1 MPNQKTPQGTG
12 QVRKMTIEELQVLI
26 TANTKDFNA
35 KIDNANKR
43 LGSLEQQATR
53 TGAGVGKLFTG
64 LKTAAAVAA
73 IQKVVSEVKKLTDAY
88 AENEAAQMGL
98 SGILTAQGKDLNAAK
113 AWLKSYTKDGLIPMM
128 DAYTAYKRLAAAG
141 YSDEQTQ
148 SILTNLKDS
157 AAFNRQG
164 SMTMGEAIKSA
175 AEGIKNE
182 NSILVDNA
190 GVTKNLSVIWDEYA
204 ASIGKTAATLTDAE
218 KRIATTQ
225 GIMRETA
232 FQTGDAAKYANTLAG
247 AQAALKAQ
255 TKMLSS
261 ALGSM
266 FAPALQQ
273 CIPQVTALLE
283 RLTALAEKAG
293 QVMAILFGTS
303 SATSQTSSNTA
314 KLANSTQQ
322 VSTNLGSA
330 AKKAKDYKNAL
341 LGIDEINRLGTPDT
355 GSDSGSGG
363 GSSTTVSSGGNNF
376 KSPFSNADS
385 VIDPKLAERAEE
397 LKQKLE
403 KVKSTVSALEPV
415 IKGVAAGATAAF
427 GVKVLSK
434 WYSGAKGVWNSF
446 KGLRVVST
454 FAESFSWIKETGG
467 STAQALGYG
476 WKKAAGAAKD
486 SLKQFRTGLSAT
498 QKAMIGAAGFVA
510 SLAMAKSA
518 FKAFGAGAED
528 AKAKLAVMA
537 VGLTAVAVA
546 MYAALGPAGL
556 VVAAI
561 GAITGAIIG
570 FEQGADELAEKT
582 YQSSDAYKVLSEN
595 LASSEAIIQST
606 KENMDGLNQKI
617 AGLKDVSAEYGAV
630 KMLTDEIYQLSEKSN
645 KSAYEM
651 DLMRVKVDTLN
662 AMNIDGLHLSIDETK
677 GVVVETKDS
686 IYDVI
691 EALEKQAEMAA
702 LQDILTES
710 YEAFHR
716 AVADNKTA
724 TDNYKVASDE
734 LASAQKRLNEKA
746 QELDKKN
753 QGISGGFR
761 DIANWISQKLS
772 PEYRTLEKNVKDAAE
787 KQAKAQEAIR
797 DTSDAM
803 NTARGKARYYADEL
817 VNLKNSLKNL
827 PSDTVCNVTVNTTR
841 RSSGVQQYASGGY
854 PDTGQ
859 LFIARERGPEMVGQI
874 GGRTAVANNSQIVDG
889 VSSGVERGVERA
901 MERSN
906 GGTVTIVVMNER
918 GDIVNELRN
927 VNMRAGK
934 VIVPINE

>member
-1 MPNQKTPQGTG
+1 
-12 QVRKMTIEELQVLI
+12 MTVEELQVLI

-35 KIDNANKR
+35 KIDKANKR

-64 LKTAAAVAA
+64 IKTTAAVAA

-98 SGILTAQGKDLNAAK
+98 SSILTAQGKDLNAAK

-128 DAYTAYKRLAAAG
+128 DAYTAYKSLAAAG

-232 FQTGDAAKYANTLAG
+232 FQTGDAAKYSNTLAG

-273 CIPQVTALLE
+273 CIPHVTALLE

-303 SATSQTSSNTA
+303 RATSRTSSNTS

-322 VSTNLGSA
+322 VSTKLGSA

-355 GSDSGSGG
+355 GSDSGNGG

-397 LKQKLE
+397 LKQKFKKVREELE
-403 KVKSTVSALEPV
+403 KWEPAFIGAGTAIGSFLLIFEGAKLFKKIKDLGGIVSAFKSLKFV
-415 IKGVAAGATAAF
+415 SKLSTIGASIKGVFT
-427 GVKVLSK
+427 
-434 WYSGAKGVWNSF
+434 
-446 KGLRVVST
+446 
-454 FAESFSWIKETGG
+454 
-467 STAQALGYG
+467 ALGTALG
-476 WKKAAGAAKD
+476 ASAGAA
-486 SLKQFRTGLSAT
+486 T
-498 QKAMIGAAGFVA
+498 
-510 SLAMAKSA
+510 
-518 FKAFGAGAED
+518 
-528 AKAKLAVMA
+528 A
-537 VGLTAVAVA
+537 VGVAVVAAVAVA
-546 MYAALGPAGL
+546 IAAVVLLIVYWDEVKAAAKKAYDWIKEKWSSLGEWFKSNVSEPIKETFSKTWDKIKDVFSPATEWFGTL
-556 VVAAI
+556 FGSVKQTFDDVFYDISVIAKGCWEIVKAAWDIAGSWFKETVIDPVSNFFGGMWESLKSKAKDAWEGVKTAFSPVVTWFKDKFTQAWTAVKNVFSVGGKIFDGIKEGITAAFK
-561 GAITGAIIG
+561 TVVNAIIG
-570 FEQGADELAEKT
+570 GINKVVAIPFNAINKSIDKLRNANILGLSPFADLRDISIPQIPKLATGAVIPPNREFIAMLGDQKNGTNIETPESLLRKVVKEE
-582 YQSSDAYKVLSEN
+582 SHGSDGGDWHIQVVLPDGTIKG
-595 LASSEAIIQST
+595 EAIVTAVQRY
-606 KENMDGLNQKI
+606 NQKSGRI
-617 AGLKDVSAEYGAV
+617 
-630 KMLTDEIYQLSEKSN
+630 
-645 KSAYEM
+645 
-651 DLMRVKVDTLN
+651 
-662 AMNIDGLHLSIDETK
+662 
-677 GVVVETKDS
+677 
-686 IYDVI
+686 VI
-691 EALEKQAEMAA
+691 PC
-702 LQDILTES
+702 DI
-710 YEAFHR
+710 
-716 AVADNKTA
+716 
-724 TDNYKVASDE
+724 
-734 LASAQKRLNEKA
+734 
-746 QELDKKN
+746 
-753 QGISGGFR
+753 
-761 DIANWISQKLS
+761 
-772 PEYRTLEKNVKDAAE
+772 
-787 KQAKAQEAIR
+787 
-797 DTSDAM
+797 
-803 NTARGKARYYADEL
+803 
-817 VNLKNSLKNL
+817 
-827 PSDTVCNVTVNTTR
+827 
-841 RSSGVQQYASGGY
+841 
-854 PDTGQ
+854 
-859 LFIARERGPEMVGQI
+859 
-874 GGRTAVANNSQIVDG
+874 
-889 VSSGVERGVERA
+889 
-901 MERSN
+901 
-906 GGTVTIVVMNER
+906 
-918 GDIVNELRN
+918 
-927 VNMRAGK
+927 
-934 VIVPINE
+934 

>member
-12 QVRKMTIEELQVLI
+12 QVKKMTVEELQVLI

-35 KIDNANKR
+35 KIDKANKR

-64 LKTAAAVAA
+64 IKTTAAVAV
-73 IQKVVSEVKKLTDAY
+73 IREVVSEVKKLTDAY

-98 SGILTAQGKDLNAAK
+98 SSILTAQGKDLNAAK

-128 DAYTAYKRLAAAG
+128 DAYTAYKSLAAAG

-232 FQTGDAAKYANTLAG
+232 FQTGDAAKYSNTLAG

-303 SATSQTSSNTA
+303 SATSQTSSNTS

-454 FAESFSWIKETGG
+454 FTESFSWIKETGG

-486 SLKQFRTGLSAT
+486 SLKQFRAGLSAT
-498 QKAMIGAAGFVA
+498 QKAMIGAAGFAA

-859 LFIARERGPEMVGQI
+859 LFIARESGPEMVGQI

>member
-1 MPNQKTPQGTG
+1 
-12 QVRKMTIEELQVLI
+12 MTVEELQVLI

-35 KIDNANKR
+35 KIDKANKR

-64 LKTAAAVAA
+64 IKTTAAVAA

-98 SGILTAQGKDLNAAK
+98 SSILTAQGKDLNAAK

-128 DAYTAYKRLAAAG
+128 DAYTAYKSLAAAG

-232 FQTGDAAKYANTLAG
+232 FQTGDAAKYSNTFAG

-303 SATSQTSSNTA
+303 SATSQTSSNTS

-355 GSDSGSGG
+355 GSDSGSGS

-385 VIDPKLAERAEE
+385 VIDPKLAERAEK

-415 IKGVAAGATAAF
+415 IKGAAAGAAAAF

-486 SLKQFRTGLSAT
+486 SLKQFRAGLSAT
-498 QKAMIGAAGFVA
+498 QKAMIGAAGFAA

-859 LFIARERGPEMVGQI
+859 LFIARESGPEMVGQI

>member
-12 QVRKMTIEELQVLI
+12 QVKKMTVEELQVLI

-35 KIDNANKR
+35 KIDKANKR

-64 LKTAAAVAA
+64 IKTTAAVAV
-73 IQKVVSEVKKLTDAY
+73 IREVVSEVKKLTDAY

-98 SGILTAQGKDLNAAK
+98 SSILTAQGKDLNAAK

-232 FQTGDAAKYANTLAG
+232 FQTGDAAKYSNTLAG

-303 SATSQTSSNTA
+303 SATSRTSSNTA

-454 FAESFSWIKETGG
+454 FTESFSWIKETGG

-486 SLKQFRTGLSAT
+486 SLKQFRAGLSAT
-498 QKAMIGAAGFVA
+498 QKAMIGAAGFAA

-859 LFIARERGPEMVGQI
+859 LFIARESGPEMVGQI

>member
-1 MPNQKTPQGTG
+1 
-12 QVRKMTIEELQVLI
+12 MTVEELQVLI

-35 KIDNANKR
+35 KIDKANKR

-64 LKTAAAVAA
+64 IKTTAAVAV
-73 IQKVVSEVKKLTDAY
+73 IREVVSEVKKLTDAY

-98 SGILTAQGKDLNAAK
+98 SSILTAQGKDLNAAK

-128 DAYTAYKRLAAAG
+128 DAYTAYKSLAAAG

-303 SATSQTSSNTA
+303 SATSQTSSNTS

-376 KSPFSNADS
+376 NSPLSNANS

-454 FAESFSWIKETGG
+454 FTESFSWIKETGG

-486 SLKQFRTGLSAT
+486 SLKQFRAGLSAT
-498 QKAMIGAAGFVA
+498 QKAMIGAAGFAA

-582 YQSSDAYKVLSEN
+582 YQSSDAYKVLSETSHP
-595 LASSEAIIQST
+595 LRQSS
-606 KENMDGLNQKI
+606 KEQRKI
-617 AGLKDVSAEYGAV
+617 WMVL
-630 KMLTDEIYQLSEKSN
+630 
-645 KSAYEM
+645 
-651 DLMRVKVDTLN
+651 
-662 AMNIDGLHLSIDETK
+662 
-677 GVVVETKDS
+677 
-686 IYDVI
+686 
-691 EALEKQAEMAA
+691 
-702 LQDILTES
+702 
-710 YEAFHR
+710 
-716 AVADNKTA
+716 
-724 TDNYKVASDE
+724 
-734 LASAQKRLNEKA
+734 
-746 QELDKKN
+746 
-753 QGISGGFR
+753 
-761 DIANWISQKLS
+761 
-772 PEYRTLEKNVKDAAE
+772 
-787 KQAKAQEAIR
+787 IR
-797 DTSDAM
+797 
-803 NTARGKARYYADEL
+803 R
-817 VNLKNSLKNL
+817 
-827 PSDTVCNVTVNTTR
+827 
-841 RSSGVQQYASGGY
+841 
-854 PDTGQ
+854 
-859 LFIARERGPEMVGQI
+859 
-874 GGRTAVANNSQIVDG
+874 
-889 VSSGVERGVERA
+889 
-901 MERSN
+901 
-906 GGTVTIVVMNER
+906 
-918 GDIVNELRN
+918 
-927 VNMRAGK
+927 
-934 VIVPINE
+934 

>member
-1 MPNQKTPQGTG
+1 MIRRIRGW
-12 QVRKMTIEELQVLI
+12 
-26 TANTKDFNA
+26 
-35 KIDNANKR
+35 
-43 LGSLEQQATR
+43 GSLEQQATR

-64 LKTAAAVAA
+64 IKTTAAVAV
-73 IQKVVSEVKKLTDAY
+73 IREVVSEVKKLTDAY

-98 SGILTAQGKDLNAAK
+98 SSILTAQGKDLNAAK

-128 DAYTAYKRLAAAG
+128 DAYTAYKSLAAAG

-157 AAFNRQG
+157 AVFNRQG

-232 FQTGDAAKYANTLAG
+232 FQTGDAAKYSNTLAG

-303 SATSQTSSNTA
+303 SATSQTSSNTS

-454 FAESFSWIKETGG
+454 FTESFSWIKETGG

-486 SLKQFRTGLSAT
+486 SLKQFRAGLSAT
-498 QKAMIGAAGFVA
+498 QKAMIGAAGFAA

-859 LFIARERGPEMVGQI
+859 LFIARESGPEMVGQI

>member
-1 MPNQKTPQGTG
+1 
-12 QVRKMTIEELQVLI
+12 MTVEELQVLI

-35 KIDNANKR
+35 KIDKANKR

-98 SGILTAQGKDLNAAK
+98 SSILTAQGKDLNAAK

-128 DAYTAYKRLAAAG
+128 DAYTAYKSLAAAG

-225 GIMRETA
+225 GLMRETA
-232 FQTGDAAKYANTLAG
+232 FQTGDAAKYSNTLAG

-273 CIPQVTALLE
+273 CIPHVTALLE

-303 SATSQTSSNTA
+303 SATSRTSSNTA

-454 FAESFSWIKETGG
+454 FTESFSWIKETGG

-486 SLKQFRTGLSAT
+486 SLKQFRAGLSAT
-498 QKAMIGAAGFVA
+498 QKAMIGAAGFAA

-859 LFIARERGPEMVGQI
+859 LFIARESGPEMVGQI

>member
-1 MPNQKTPQGTG
+1 
-12 QVRKMTIEELQVLI
+12 MTVEELQVLI

-35 KIDNANKR
+35 KIDKANKR

-64 LKTAAAVAA
+64 IKTTAAVAA

-98 SGILTAQGKDLNAAK
+98 SSILTAQGKDLNAAK

-128 DAYTAYKRLAAAG
+128 DAYTAYKSLAAAG

-232 FQTGDAAKYANTLAG
+232 FQTGDAAKYSNTLAG

-303 SATSQTSSNTA
+303 SATSRTSSNTA

-363 GSSTTVSSGGNNF
+363 SSTTVSSGGNNF

-397 LKQKLE
+397 LKQKFKKVREELE
-403 KVKSTVSALEPV
+403 KWEPAFIGAGTAIGSFLLIFEGAKLFKKIKDLGGIVSAFKSLKFV
-415 IKGVAAGATAAF
+415 SKLSTIGASIKGVFT
-427 GVKVLSK
+427 
-434 WYSGAKGVWNSF
+434 
-446 KGLRVVST
+446 
-454 FAESFSWIKETGG
+454 
-467 STAQALGYG
+467 ALGTALG
-476 WKKAAGAAKD
+476 ASAGAA
-486 SLKQFRTGLSAT
+486 T
-498 QKAMIGAAGFVA
+498 
-510 SLAMAKSA
+510 
-518 FKAFGAGAED
+518 
-528 AKAKLAVMA
+528 A
-537 VGLTAVAVA
+537 VGVAVVAAVAVA
-546 MYAALGPAGL
+546 IAAVVLLIVYWDEVKAAAKKAYDWIKEKWSSLGEWFKSNVSEPIKETFSKTWDKIKDVFSPATEWFGTL
-556 VVAAI
+556 FGSVKQTFDDVFYDIGVIAKGCWEIVKAAWDIAGSWFKETVIDPVSNFFGGMWESLKSKAKDAWEGVKTAFSPVVTWFKDKFTQAWTAVKNVFSVGGKIFDGIKEGITAAFK
-561 GAITGAIIG
+561 TVVNAIIG
-570 FEQGADELAEKT
+570 GINKVVAIPFNAINKSIDKLRNANILGLSPFADLRDISIPQIPKLATGAVIPPNREFIAMLGDQKNGTNIETPESLLRKVVKEE
-582 YQSSDAYKVLSEN
+582 SCGSDGGDWHIQVVLPDGTIKG
-595 LASSEAIIQST
+595 EAIVTAVQRY
-606 KENMDGLNQKI
+606 NQK
-617 AGLKDVSAEYGAV
+617 S
-630 KMLTDEIYQLSEKSN
+630 
-645 KSAYEM
+645 
-651 DLMRVKVDTLN
+651 
-662 AMNIDGLHLSIDETK
+662 
-677 GVVVETKDS
+677 
-686 IYDVI
+686 
-691 EALEKQAEMAA
+691 
-702 LQDILTES
+702 
-710 YEAFHR
+710 
-716 AVADNKTA
+716 
-724 TDNYKVASDE
+724 
-734 LASAQKRLNEKA
+734 
-746 QELDKKN
+746 
-753 QGISGGFR
+753 
-761 DIANWISQKLS
+761 
-772 PEYRTLEKNVKDAAE
+772 
-787 KQAKAQEAIR
+787 
-797 DTSDAM
+797 
-803 NTARGKARYYADEL
+803 
-817 VNLKNSLKNL
+817 
-827 PSDTVCNVTVNTTR
+827 
-841 RSSGVQQYASGGY
+841 
-854 PDTGQ
+854 
-859 LFIARERGPEMVGQI
+859 
-874 GGRTAVANNSQIVDG
+874 GRTVIPC
-889 VSSGVERGVERA
+889 
-901 MERSN
+901 
-906 GGTVTIVVMNER
+906 
-918 GDIVNELRN
+918 DI
-927 VNMRAGK
+927 
-934 VIVPINE
+934 

>member
-1 MPNQKTPQGTG
+1 
-12 QVRKMTIEELQVLI
+12 MTVEELQVLI

-35 KIDNANKR
+35 KIDKANKR

-64 LKTAAAVAA
+64 IKTTAAVAA

-98 SGILTAQGKDLNAAK
+98 SSILTAQGKDLNAAK

-128 DAYTAYKRLAAAG
+128 DAYTAYKSLAAAG

-225 GIMRETA
+225 GLMRETA
-232 FQTGDAAKYANTLAG
+232 FQTGDAAKYSNTLAG

-273 CIPQVTALLE
+273 CIPHVTALLE

-303 SATSQTSSNTA
+303 SATSRTSSNTA

-363 GSSTTVSSGGNNF
+363 SSTTVSSGGNNF

-397 LKQKLE
+397 LKQKFKKVREELE
-403 KVKSTVSALEPV
+403 KWEPAFIGAGTAIGSFLLIFEGAKLFKKIKDLGGIVSAFKSLKFV
-415 IKGVAAGATAAF
+415 SKLSTIGASIKGVFT
-427 GVKVLSK
+427 
-434 WYSGAKGVWNSF
+434 
-446 KGLRVVST
+446 
-454 FAESFSWIKETGG
+454 
-467 STAQALGYG
+467 ALGTALG
-476 WKKAAGAAKD
+476 ASAGAA
-486 SLKQFRTGLSAT
+486 T
-498 QKAMIGAAGFVA
+498 
-510 SLAMAKSA
+510 
-518 FKAFGAGAED
+518 
-528 AKAKLAVMA
+528 A
-537 VGLTAVAVA
+537 VGVAVVAAVAVA
-546 MYAALGPAGL
+546 IAAL
-556 VVAAI
+556 
-561 GAITGAIIG
+561 
-570 FEQGADELAEKT
+570 
-582 YQSSDAYKVLSEN
+582 
-595 LASSEAIIQST
+595 
-606 KENMDGLNQKI
+606 
-617 AGLKDVSAEYGAV
+617 
-630 KMLTDEIYQLSEKSN
+630 
-645 KSAYEM
+645 
-651 DLMRVKVDTLN
+651 
-662 AMNIDGLHLSIDETK
+662 
-677 GVVVETKDS
+677 
-686 IYDVI
+686 
-691 EALEKQAEMAA
+691 
-702 LQDILTES
+702 
-710 YEAFHR
+710 
-716 AVADNKTA
+716 
-724 TDNYKVASDE
+724 
-734 LASAQKRLNEKA
+734 
-746 QELDKKN
+746 
-753 QGISGGFR
+753 ISG
-761 DIANWISQKLS
+761 N
-772 PEYRTLEKNVKDAAE
+772 TAAE
-787 KQAKAQEAIR
+787 TQER
-797 DTSDAM
+797 
-803 NTARGKARYYADEL
+803 
-817 VNLKNSLKNL
+817 
-827 PSDTVCNVTVNTTR
+827 PTR
-841 RSSGVQQYASGGY
+841 SG
-854 PDTGQ
+854 
-859 LFIARERGPEMVGQI
+859 L
-874 GGRTAVANNSQIVDG
+874 
-889 VSSGVERGVERA
+889 
-901 MERSN
+901 
-906 GGTVTIVVMNER
+906 
-918 GDIVNELRN
+918 
-927 VNMRAGK
+927 
-934 VIVPINE
+934 

>member
-1 MPNQKTPQGTG
+1 
-12 QVRKMTIEELQVLI
+12 MTVEELQVLI

-35 KIDNANKR
+35 KIDKANKR

-64 LKTAAAVAA
+64 IKTTAAVAV
-73 IQKVVSEVKKLTDAY
+73 IREVVSEVKKLTDAY

-98 SGILTAQGKDLNAAK
+98 SSILTAQGKDLNAAK

-190 GVTKNLSVIWDEYA
+190 GVTKNLSIIWDEYA

-303 SATSQTSSNTA
+303 SATSQTSSNTS

-376 KSPFSNADS
+376 KSPLSNANS

-397 LKQKLE
+397 LKQKFKKVREELE
-403 KVKSTVSALEPV
+403 KWEPAFIGAGTAIGSFLLIFEGAKLFKKIKDLGGIVSAFKSLKFV
-415 IKGVAAGATAAF
+415 SKLSTIGASIKGVFT
-427 GVKVLSK
+427 
-434 WYSGAKGVWNSF
+434 
-446 KGLRVVST
+446 
-454 FAESFSWIKETGG
+454 
-467 STAQALGYG
+467 ALGTALG
-476 WKKAAGAAKD
+476 ASAGAA
-486 SLKQFRTGLSAT
+486 T
-498 QKAMIGAAGFVA
+498 
-510 SLAMAKSA
+510 
-518 FKAFGAGAED
+518 
-528 AKAKLAVMA
+528 A
-537 VGLTAVAVA
+537 VGVAVVAAVAVA
-546 MYAALGPAGL
+546 IAAVVLLIVYWDEVKAAAKKAYDWIKEKWSSLGEWFKSNVSEPIKETFSKTWDKIKDVFSPATEWFGTL
-556 VVAAI
+556 FGSVKQTFDDVFYDIGVIAKGCWEIVKAAWDIAGSWFKETVIDPVSNFFGGMWESLKSKAKDAWEGVKTAFSPVVTWFKDKFTQAWTAVKNVFSVGGKIFDGIKEGITAAFK
-561 GAITGAIIG
+561 TVVNAIIG
-570 FEQGADELAEKT
+570 GINKVVAIPFNAINKSIDKLRNANILGLSPFADLRDISIPQIPKLATGAVIPPNREFIAMLGDQKNGTNIETPESLLRKVVKEE
-582 YQSSDAYKVLSEN
+582 SHGSDGGDWHIQVVLPDGTIKG
-595 LASSEAIIQST
+595 EAIVTAVQRY
-606 KENMDGLNQKI
+606 NQK
-617 AGLKDVSAEYGAV
+617 S
-630 KMLTDEIYQLSEKSN
+630 
-645 KSAYEM
+645 
-651 DLMRVKVDTLN
+651 
-662 AMNIDGLHLSIDETK
+662 
-677 GVVVETKDS
+677 
-686 IYDVI
+686 
-691 EALEKQAEMAA
+691 
-702 LQDILTES
+702 
-710 YEAFHR
+710 
-716 AVADNKTA
+716 
-724 TDNYKVASDE
+724 
-734 LASAQKRLNEKA
+734 
-746 QELDKKN
+746 
-753 QGISGGFR
+753 
-761 DIANWISQKLS
+761 
-772 PEYRTLEKNVKDAAE
+772 
-787 KQAKAQEAIR
+787 
-797 DTSDAM
+797 
-803 NTARGKARYYADEL
+803 
-817 VNLKNSLKNL
+817 
-827 PSDTVCNVTVNTTR
+827 
-841 RSSGVQQYASGGY
+841 
-854 PDTGQ
+854 
-859 LFIARERGPEMVGQI
+859 
-874 GGRTAVANNSQIVDG
+874 GRTVIPC
-889 VSSGVERGVERA
+889 
-901 MERSN
+901 
-906 GGTVTIVVMNER
+906 
-918 GDIVNELRN
+918 DI
-927 VNMRAGK
+927 
-934 VIVPINE
+934 

>member
-12 QVRKMTIEELQVLI
+12 QVKKMTVEELQVLI

-35 KIDNANKR
+35 KIDKANKR

-64 LKTAAAVAA
+64 IKTTAAVAV
-73 IQKVVSEVKKLTDAY
+73 IREVVSEVKKLTDAY

-98 SGILTAQGKDLNAAK
+98 SSILTAQGKDLNAAK

-128 DAYTAYKRLAAAG
+128 DAYTAYKSLAAAG

-303 SATSQTSSNTA
+303 SATSQTSSNTS

-385 VIDPKLAERAEE
+385 VIDPKLAERAEK

-415 IKGVAAGATAAF
+415 IKGAAAGAAAAF

-498 QKAMIGAAGFVA
+498 QKAMIGAAGFAA

>member
-1 MPNQKTPQGTG
+1 
-12 QVRKMTIEELQVLI
+12 MTVEELQVLI

-35 KIDNANKR
+35 KIDKANKR

-64 LKTAAAVAA
+64 IKTTAAVAA

-98 SGILTAQGKDLNAAK
+98 SSILTAQGKDLNAAK

-128 DAYTAYKRLAAAG
+128 DAYTAYKSLAAAG

-273 CIPQVTALLE
+273 CIPHVTALLE

-303 SATSQTSSNTA
+303 SATSQTSSNTS

-385 VIDPKLAERAEE
+385 VIDPKLAERAEK

-415 IKGVAAGATAAF
+415 IKGAAAGRRF
-427 GVKVLSK
+427 RR
-434 WYSGAKGVWNSF
+434 KG
-446 KGLRVVST
+446 
-454 FAESFSWIKETGG
+454 
-467 STAQALGYG
+467 
-476 WKKAAGAAKD
+476 
-486 SLKQFRTGLSAT
+486 
-498 QKAMIGAAGFVA
+498 
-510 SLAMAKSA
+510 
-518 FKAFGAGAED
+518 
-528 AKAKLAVMA
+528 
-537 VGLTAVAVA
+537 
-546 MYAALGPAGL
+546 
-556 VVAAI
+556 
-561 GAITGAIIG
+561 
-570 FEQGADELAEKT
+570 
-582 YQSSDAYKVLSEN
+582 SE
-595 LASSEAIIQST
+595 
-606 KENMDGLNQKI
+606 
-617 AGLKDVSAEYGAV
+617 
-630 KMLTDEIYQLSEKSN
+630 
-645 KSAYEM
+645 
-651 DLMRVKVDTLN
+651 
-662 AMNIDGLHLSIDETK
+662 
-677 GVVVETKDS
+677 
-686 IYDVI
+686 
-691 EALEKQAEMAA
+691 
-702 LQDILTES
+702 
-710 YEAFHR
+710 
-716 AVADNKTA
+716 
-724 TDNYKVASDE
+724 
-734 LASAQKRLNEKA
+734 
-746 QELDKKN
+746 
-753 QGISGGFR
+753 
-761 DIANWISQKLS
+761 
-772 PEYRTLEKNVKDAAE
+772 
-787 KQAKAQEAIR
+787 
-797 DTSDAM
+797 
-803 NTARGKARYYADEL
+803 
-817 VNLKNSLKNL
+817 
-827 PSDTVCNVTVNTTR
+827 
-841 RSSGVQQYASGGY
+841 
-854 PDTGQ
+854 
-859 LFIARERGPEMVGQI
+859 
-874 GGRTAVANNSQIVDG
+874 
-889 VSSGVERGVERA
+889 
-901 MERSN
+901 
-906 GGTVTIVVMNER
+906 
-918 GDIVNELRN
+918 
-927 VNMRAGK
+927 
-934 VIVPINE
+934 

>member
-1 MPNQKTPQGTG
+1 
-12 QVRKMTIEELQVLI
+12 MTVEELQVLI

-35 KIDNANKR
+35 KIDKANKR

-64 LKTAAAVAA
+64 IKTTAAVAV
-73 IQKVVSEVKKLTDAY
+73 IREVVSEVKKLTDAY

-98 SGILTAQGKDLNAAK
+98 SSILTAQGKDLNAAK

-128 DAYTAYKRLAAAG
+128 DAYTAYKSLAAAG

-225 GIMRETA
+225 GLMRETA

-303 SATSQTSSNTA
+303 SATSQTSSNTS

-385 VIDPKLAERAEE
+385 VIDPKLAERAEK

-415 IKGVAAGATAAF
+415 IKGAAAGAAAAF

-498 QKAMIGAAGFVA
+498 QKAMIGAAGFAA

-859 LFIARERGPEMVGQI
+859 LFIARESGPEMVGQI

>member
-1 MPNQKTPQGTG
+1 
-12 QVRKMTIEELQVLI
+12 MTVEELQVLI

-35 KIDNANKR
+35 KIDKANKR

-64 LKTAAAVAA
+64 IKTTAAVAA

-98 SGILTAQGKDLNAAK
+98 SSILTAQGKDLNAAK

-128 DAYTAYKRLAAAG
+128 DAYTAYKSLAAAG

-232 FQTGDAAKYANTLAG
+232 FQTGDAAKYSNTLAG

-303 SATSQTSSNTA
+303 SATSRTSSNTA

-376 KSPFSNADS
+376 NSPLSNANS

-415 IKGVAAGATAAF
+415 IKGAAAGATAAF
-427 GVKVLSK
+427 GVKALSK

-454 FAESFSWIKETGG
+454 FTESFSWIKETGG

-486 SLKQFRTGLSAT
+486 SLKQFRAGLSAT
-498 QKAMIGAAGFVA
+498 QKAMIGAAGFAA

-537 VGLTAVAVA
+537 VGLTAVGAA

-677 GVVVETKDS
+677 GVVVETKES

-859 LFIARERGPEMVGQI
+859 LFIARESGPEMVGQI

>member
-1 MPNQKTPQGTG
+1 
-12 QVRKMTIEELQVLI
+12 MTVEELQVLI

-35 KIDNANKR
+35 KIDKANKR

-64 LKTAAAVAA
+64 IKTTAAVAA

-98 SGILTAQGKDLNAAK
+98 SSILTAQGKDLNAAK

-128 DAYTAYKRLAAAG
+128 DAYTAYKSLAAAG

-232 FQTGDAAKYANTLAG
+232 FQTGDAAKYSNTLAG

-303 SATSQTSSNTA
+303 SATSRTSSNTA

-355 GSDSGSGG
+355 GSDSGNGS

-376 KSPFSNADS
+376 KSPFSDADS

-397 LKQKLE
+397 LKQKFKKVREELE
-403 KVKSTVSALEPV
+403 KWEPAFIGAGTAIGSFLLIFEGAKLFKKIKDLGGIVSAFKSLKFV
-415 IKGVAAGATAAF
+415 SKLSTIGASIKGVFT
-427 GVKVLSK
+427 
-434 WYSGAKGVWNSF
+434 
-446 KGLRVVST
+446 
-454 FAESFSWIKETGG
+454 
-467 STAQALGYG
+467 ALGTALG
-476 WKKAAGAAKD
+476 ASAGAA
-486 SLKQFRTGLSAT
+486 T
-498 QKAMIGAAGFVA
+498 
-510 SLAMAKSA
+510 
-518 FKAFGAGAED
+518 
-528 AKAKLAVMA
+528 A
-537 VGLTAVAVA
+537 VGVAVVAAVAVA
-546 MYAALGPAGL
+546 IAAVVLLIVYWDEVKAAAKKAYDWIKEKWSSLGEWFKSNVSEPIKETFSKTWDKIKDVFSPATEWFGTL
-556 VVAAI
+556 FGSVKQTFDDVFYDIGVIAKGCWEIVKAAWDIAGSWFKETVIGPVSNFFGGMWESLKSKAKDAWEGVKTAFSPVVTWFKDKFTQAWTAVKNVFSIGGKIFDGIKEGITAAFK
-561 GAITGAIIG
+561 TVVNAIIG
-570 FEQGADELAEKT
+570 GINKVVAIPFNAINKSIDKLRNANILGLSPFADLRDISIPQIPKLATGAVIPPNREFIAMLGDQKNGTNIETPESLLRKVVKEE
-582 YQSSDAYKVLSEN
+582 SHGSDGGDWHIQVVLPDGTIKG
-595 LASSEAIIQST
+595 EAIVTAVQRY
-606 KENMDGLNQKI
+606 NQK
-617 AGLKDVSAEYGAV
+617 S
-630 KMLTDEIYQLSEKSN
+630 
-645 KSAYEM
+645 
-651 DLMRVKVDTLN
+651 
-662 AMNIDGLHLSIDETK
+662 
-677 GVVVETKDS
+677 
-686 IYDVI
+686 
-691 EALEKQAEMAA
+691 
-702 LQDILTES
+702 
-710 YEAFHR
+710 
-716 AVADNKTA
+716 
-724 TDNYKVASDE
+724 
-734 LASAQKRLNEKA
+734 
-746 QELDKKN
+746 
-753 QGISGGFR
+753 
-761 DIANWISQKLS
+761 
-772 PEYRTLEKNVKDAAE
+772 
-787 KQAKAQEAIR
+787 
-797 DTSDAM
+797 
-803 NTARGKARYYADEL
+803 
-817 VNLKNSLKNL
+817 
-827 PSDTVCNVTVNTTR
+827 
-841 RSSGVQQYASGGY
+841 
-854 PDTGQ
+854 
-859 LFIARERGPEMVGQI
+859 
-874 GGRTAVANNSQIVDG
+874 GRTVIPC
-889 VSSGVERGVERA
+889 
-901 MERSN
+901 
-906 GGTVTIVVMNER
+906 
-918 GDIVNELRN
+918 DI
-927 VNMRAGK
+927 
-934 VIVPINE
+934 

>member
-1 MPNQKTPQGTG
+1 
-12 QVRKMTIEELQVLI
+12 MTVEELQVLI

-35 KIDNANKR
+35 KIDKANKR

-64 LKTAAAVAA
+64 IKTTAAVAV
-73 IQKVVSEVKKLTDAY
+73 IREVVSEVKKLTDAY

-98 SGILTAQGKDLNAAK
+98 SSILTAQGKDLNAAK

-128 DAYTAYKRLAAAG
+128 DAYTAYKSLAAAG

-232 FQTGDAAKYANTLAG
+232 FQTGDAAKYSNTLAG

-273 CIPQVTALLE
+273 CIPHVTALLE

-303 SATSQTSSNTA
+303 SATSRTSSNTA

-454 FAESFSWIKETGG
+454 FTESFSWIKETGG

-486 SLKQFRTGLSAT
+486 SLKQFRAGLSAT
-498 QKAMIGAAGFVA
+498 QKAMIGAAGFAA

-595 LASSEAIIQST
+595 IASSEAIIQRT

-617 AGLKDVSAEYGAV
+617 EGLNTVSAEYGAV

-686 IYDVI
+686 IYGVI
-691 EALEKQAEMAA
+691 EALKKQAEMAA

-859 LFIARERGPEMVGQI
+859 LFIARESGPEMVGQI

>member
-12 QVRKMTIEELQVLI
+12 QVKKMTVEELQVLI
-26 TANTKDFNA
+26 TVNTKDFNA
-35 KIDNANKR
+35 KIDKANKR

-64 LKTAAAVAA
+64 IKTTAAVAV
-73 IQKVVSEVKKLTDAY
+73 IREVVSEVKKLTDAY

-98 SGILTAQGKDLNAAK
+98 SSILTAQGKDLNAAK

-232 FQTGDAAKYANTLAG
+232 FQTGDAAKYSNTLAG

-293 QVMAILFGTS
+293 QVMVILFGTS
-303 SATSQTSSNTA
+303 SATSRTSSNTA

-376 KSPFSNADS
+376 KSPFSDTDS

-397 LKQKLE
+397 LKQKFKKVREELE
-403 KVKSTVSALEPV
+403 KWEPAFIGAGTAIGSFLLIFEGAKLFKKIKDLGGIVSAFKSLKFV
-415 IKGVAAGATAAF
+415 SKLSTIGASIKGVFT
-427 GVKVLSK
+427 
-434 WYSGAKGVWNSF
+434 
-446 KGLRVVST
+446 
-454 FAESFSWIKETGG
+454 
-467 STAQALGYG
+467 ALGTALG
-476 WKKAAGAAKD
+476 ASAGAA
-486 SLKQFRTGLSAT
+486 T
-498 QKAMIGAAGFVA
+498 
-510 SLAMAKSA
+510 
-518 FKAFGAGAED
+518 
-528 AKAKLAVMA
+528 A
-537 VGLTAVAVA
+537 VGVAVVAAVAVA
-546 MYAALGPAGL
+546 IAAVVLLIVYWDEVKAAAKKAHDWIKEKWASLGEWFKSNVSEPIKETFSKTWDKIKDVFSPATEWFGTL
-556 VVAAI
+556 FGSVKQTFDDVFYDIGGMWESLKSKAKDAWEGVKTAFSPVVTWFKDKFTQAWTAVKNVFSVGGKI
-561 GAITGAIIG
+561 FDGIKEGITVAFKAVVNAIIG
-570 FEQGADELAEKT
+570 GINKVVAIPFNAINKSIDKLRNANILGLSPFADLRDISIPQIPKLATGAVIPPNREFIAMLGDQKNGTNIETPESLLRKVVKEE
-582 YQSSDAYKVLSEN
+582 SRGSDGGNWHIQVVLPDGTIKG
-595 LASSEAIIQST
+595 EAIVTAVQRY
-606 KENMDGLNQKI
+606 NQK
-617 AGLKDVSAEYGAV
+617 S
-630 KMLTDEIYQLSEKSN
+630 
-645 KSAYEM
+645 
-651 DLMRVKVDTLN
+651 
-662 AMNIDGLHLSIDETK
+662 
-677 GVVVETKDS
+677 
-686 IYDVI
+686 
-691 EALEKQAEMAA
+691 
-702 LQDILTES
+702 
-710 YEAFHR
+710 
-716 AVADNKTA
+716 
-724 TDNYKVASDE
+724 
-734 LASAQKRLNEKA
+734 
-746 QELDKKN
+746 
-753 QGISGGFR
+753 
-761 DIANWISQKLS
+761 
-772 PEYRTLEKNVKDAAE
+772 
-787 KQAKAQEAIR
+787 
-797 DTSDAM
+797 
-803 NTARGKARYYADEL
+803 
-817 VNLKNSLKNL
+817 
-827 PSDTVCNVTVNTTR
+827 
-841 RSSGVQQYASGGY
+841 
-854 PDTGQ
+854 
-859 LFIARERGPEMVGQI
+859 
-874 GGRTAVANNSQIVDG
+874 GRTVIPC
-889 VSSGVERGVERA
+889 
-901 MERSN
+901 
-906 GGTVTIVVMNER
+906 
-918 GDIVNELRN
+918 DI
-927 VNMRAGK
+927 
-934 VIVPINE
+934 

>member
-12 QVRKMTIEELQVLI
+12 QVKKMTVEELQVLI

-35 KIDNANKR
+35 KIDKANKR

-64 LKTAAAVAA
+64 IKTTAAVAV
-73 IQKVVSEVKKLTDAY
+73 IREVVSEVKKLTDAY

-98 SGILTAQGKDLNAAK
+98 SSILTAQGKDLNAAK
-113 AWLKSYTKDGLIPMM
+113 AWLKSYTKDGLIPIM

-232 FQTGDAAKYANTLAG
+232 FQTGDAAKYSNTLAG

-303 SATSQTSSNTA
+303 SATSRTSSNTS

-376 KSPFSNADS
+376 KSPFSDADS

-397 LKQKLE
+397 LKQKFKKVREELE
-403 KVKSTVSALEPV
+403 KWEPAFIGAGTAIGSFLLIFEGAKLFKKIKDLGGIVSAFKSLKFV
-415 IKGVAAGATAAF
+415 SKLSTIGASIKGVFT
-427 GVKVLSK
+427 
-434 WYSGAKGVWNSF
+434 
-446 KGLRVVST
+446 
-454 FAESFSWIKETGG
+454 
-467 STAQALGYG
+467 ALGTALG
-476 WKKAAGAAKD
+476 ASAGAA
-486 SLKQFRTGLSAT
+486 T
-498 QKAMIGAAGFVA
+498 
-510 SLAMAKSA
+510 
-518 FKAFGAGAED
+518 
-528 AKAKLAVMA
+528 A
-537 VGLTAVAVA
+537 VGVAVVAAVAVA
-546 MYAALGPAGL
+546 IAAVVLLIVYWDEVKAAAKKAYDWIKEKWSSLGEWFKSNVSEPIKETFSKTWDKIKDVFSPATEWFGTL
-556 VVAAI
+556 FGSVKQTFDDVFYDIGVIAKGCWEIVKAAWDIAGSWFKETVIDPVSNFFGGMWESLKSKAKDAWEGVKTAFSPVVTWFKDKFTQAWTAVKNVFSVGGKIFDGIKEGITAAFK
-561 GAITGAIIG
+561 TVVNAIIG
-570 FEQGADELAEKT
+570 GINKVVAIPFNAINKSIDKLRNANILGLSPFADLRDISIPQIPKLATGAVIPPNREFIAMLGDQKNGTNIETPESLLRKVVKEE
-582 YQSSDAYKVLSEN
+582 SHGSDGGDWHIQVVLPDGTIKG
-595 LASSEAIIQST
+595 EAIVTAVQRY
-606 KENMDGLNQKI
+606 NQK
-617 AGLKDVSAEYGAV
+617 S
-630 KMLTDEIYQLSEKSN
+630 
-645 KSAYEM
+645 
-651 DLMRVKVDTLN
+651 
-662 AMNIDGLHLSIDETK
+662 
-677 GVVVETKDS
+677 
-686 IYDVI
+686 
-691 EALEKQAEMAA
+691 
-702 LQDILTES
+702 
-710 YEAFHR
+710 
-716 AVADNKTA
+716 
-724 TDNYKVASDE
+724 
-734 LASAQKRLNEKA
+734 
-746 QELDKKN
+746 
-753 QGISGGFR
+753 
-761 DIANWISQKLS
+761 
-772 PEYRTLEKNVKDAAE
+772 
-787 KQAKAQEAIR
+787 
-797 DTSDAM
+797 
-803 NTARGKARYYADEL
+803 
-817 VNLKNSLKNL
+817 
-827 PSDTVCNVTVNTTR
+827 
-841 RSSGVQQYASGGY
+841 
-854 PDTGQ
+854 
-859 LFIARERGPEMVGQI
+859 
-874 GGRTAVANNSQIVDG
+874 GRTVIPC
-889 VSSGVERGVERA
+889 
-901 MERSN
+901 
-906 GGTVTIVVMNER
+906 
-918 GDIVNELRN
+918 DI
-927 VNMRAGK
+927 
-934 VIVPINE
+934 

>member
-1 MPNQKTPQGTG
+1 
-12 QVRKMTIEELQVLI
+12 MTVEELQVLI

-35 KIDNANKR
+35 KIDKANKR

-64 LKTAAAVAA
+64 IKTTAAVAV
-73 IQKVVSEVKKLTDAY
+73 IREVVSEVKKLTDAY

-98 SGILTAQGKDLNAAK
+98 SSILTAQGKDLNAAK

-376 KSPFSNADS
+376 NSPLSDANN

-397 LKQKLE
+397 LKQKFKKVREELE
-403 KVKSTVSALEPV
+403 KWEPAFIGAGTAIGSFLLIFEGAKLFKKIKDLGGIVSAFKSLKFV
-415 IKGVAAGATAAF
+415 SKLSTIGASIKGVFT
-427 GVKVLSK
+427 
-434 WYSGAKGVWNSF
+434 
-446 KGLRVVST
+446 
-454 FAESFSWIKETGG
+454 
-467 STAQALGYG
+467 ALGTALG
-476 WKKAAGAAKD
+476 ASAGAA
-486 SLKQFRTGLSAT
+486 T
-498 QKAMIGAAGFVA
+498 
-510 SLAMAKSA
+510 
-518 FKAFGAGAED
+518 
-528 AKAKLAVMA
+528 A
-537 VGLTAVAVA
+537 VGVAVVAAVAVA
-546 MYAALGPAGL
+546 IAAVVLLIVYWDEVKAAAKKAYDWIKEKWSSLGEWFKSNVSEPIKETFSKTWDKIKDVFSPATEWFGTL
-556 VVAAI
+556 FGSVKQTFDDAFYDIGVIAKGCWEIVKAAWDIAGSWFKETVIDPVSNFFGGMWESLKSKAKDAWEGVKTAFSPVVTWFKDKFTQAWTAVKNVFSVGGKIFDGIKEGITAAFK
-561 GAITGAIIG
+561 TVVNAIIG
-570 FEQGADELAEKT
+570 GINKVVAIPFNAINKSIDKLRNANILGLSPFADLRDISIPQIPKLATGAVIPPNREFIAMLGDQKNGTNIETPESLLRKVVKEE
-582 YQSSDAYKVLSEN
+582 SHGSDGGDWHIQVVLPDGTIKG
-595 LASSEAIIQST
+595 EAIVTAVQRY
-606 KENMDGLNQKI
+606 NQKSGRI
-617 AGLKDVSAEYGAV
+617 
-630 KMLTDEIYQLSEKSN
+630 
-645 KSAYEM
+645 
-651 DLMRVKVDTLN
+651 
-662 AMNIDGLHLSIDETK
+662 
-677 GVVVETKDS
+677 
-686 IYDVI
+686 VI
-691 EALEKQAEMAA
+691 PC
-702 LQDILTES
+702 DI
-710 YEAFHR
+710 
-716 AVADNKTA
+716 
-724 TDNYKVASDE
+724 
-734 LASAQKRLNEKA
+734 
-746 QELDKKN
+746 
-753 QGISGGFR
+753 
-761 DIANWISQKLS
+761 
-772 PEYRTLEKNVKDAAE
+772 
-787 KQAKAQEAIR
+787 
-797 DTSDAM
+797 
-803 NTARGKARYYADEL
+803 
-817 VNLKNSLKNL
+817 
-827 PSDTVCNVTVNTTR
+827 
-841 RSSGVQQYASGGY
+841 
-854 PDTGQ
+854 
-859 LFIARERGPEMVGQI
+859 
-874 GGRTAVANNSQIVDG
+874 
-889 VSSGVERGVERA
+889 
-901 MERSN
+901 
-906 GGTVTIVVMNER
+906 
-918 GDIVNELRN
+918 
-927 VNMRAGK
+927 
-934 VIVPINE
+934 

>member
-12 QVRKMTIEELQVLI
+12 QVKKMTVEELQVLI

-35 KIDNANKR
+35 KIDKANKR

-64 LKTAAAVAA
+64 IKTTAAVAA

-98 SGILTAQGKDLNAAK
+98 SSILTAQGKDLNAAK

-128 DAYTAYKRLAAAG
+128 DAYTAYKSLAAAG

-225 GIMRETA
+225 GLMRETA
-232 FQTGDAAKYANTLAG
+232 FQTGDAAKYSNTLAG
-247 AQAALKAQ
+247 AHAALKAQ

-273 CIPQVTALLE
+273 CIPHVTALLE

-303 SATSQTSSNTA
+303 SATSRTSSNTA

-355 GSDSGSGG
+355 GSDSGNGG

-397 LKQKLE
+397 LKQKFKKVREELE
-403 KVKSTVSALEPV
+403 KWEPAFIGAGTAIGSFLLIFEGAKLFKKIKDLGGIVSAFKSLKFV
-415 IKGVAAGATAAF
+415 SKLSTIGASIKGVFT
-427 GVKVLSK
+427 
-434 WYSGAKGVWNSF
+434 
-446 KGLRVVST
+446 
-454 FAESFSWIKETGG
+454 
-467 STAQALGYG
+467 ALGTALG
-476 WKKAAGAAKD
+476 ASAGAA
-486 SLKQFRTGLSAT
+486 T
-498 QKAMIGAAGFVA
+498 
-510 SLAMAKSA
+510 
-518 FKAFGAGAED
+518 
-528 AKAKLAVMA
+528 A
-537 VGLTAVAVA
+537 VGVAVVAAVAVA
-546 MYAALGPAGL
+546 IAAVVLLIVYWDEVKAAAKKAYDWIKEKWSSLGEWFKSNVSEPIKETFSKTWDKIKDVFSPATEWFGTL
-556 VVAAI
+556 FGSVKQTFDDVFYDIGVIAKGCWEIVKAAWDIAGSWFKETVIDPVSNFFGGMWESLKSKAKDAWEGVKTAFSPVVTWFKDKFTQAWTAVKNVFSVGGKIFDGIKEGITAAFK
-561 GAITGAIIG
+561 TVVNAIIG
-570 FEQGADELAEKT
+570 GINKVVAIPFNAINKSIDKLRNANILGLSPFADLRDISIPQIPKLATGAVIPPNREFIAMLGDQKNGTNIETPESLLRKVVKEE
-582 YQSSDAYKVLSEN
+582 SHGSDGGDWHIQVVLPDGTIKG
-595 LASSEAIIQST
+595 EAIVTAVQRY
-606 KENMDGLNQKI
+606 NQK
-617 AGLKDVSAEYGAV
+617 S
-630 KMLTDEIYQLSEKSN
+630 
-645 KSAYEM
+645 
-651 DLMRVKVDTLN
+651 
-662 AMNIDGLHLSIDETK
+662 
-677 GVVVETKDS
+677 
-686 IYDVI
+686 
-691 EALEKQAEMAA
+691 
-702 LQDILTES
+702 
-710 YEAFHR
+710 
-716 AVADNKTA
+716 
-724 TDNYKVASDE
+724 
-734 LASAQKRLNEKA
+734 
-746 QELDKKN
+746 
-753 QGISGGFR
+753 
-761 DIANWISQKLS
+761 
-772 PEYRTLEKNVKDAAE
+772 
-787 KQAKAQEAIR
+787 
-797 DTSDAM
+797 
-803 NTARGKARYYADEL
+803 
-817 VNLKNSLKNL
+817 
-827 PSDTVCNVTVNTTR
+827 
-841 RSSGVQQYASGGY
+841 
-854 PDTGQ
+854 
-859 LFIARERGPEMVGQI
+859 
-874 GGRTAVANNSQIVDG
+874 GRTVIPC
-889 VSSGVERGVERA
+889 
-901 MERSN
+901 
-906 GGTVTIVVMNER
+906 
-918 GDIVNELRN
+918 DI
-927 VNMRAGK
+927 
-934 VIVPINE
+934 

>member
-12 QVRKMTIEELQVLI
+12 QVKKMTVEELQVLI

-35 KIDNANKR
+35 KIDKANKR

-64 LKTAAAVAA
+64 IKTTAAVAV
-73 IQKVVSEVKKLTDAY
+73 IREVVSEVKKLTDAY

-98 SGILTAQGKDLNAAK
+98 SSILTAQGKDLNAAK

-303 SATSQTSSNTA
+303 SATSRTSSNTS

-322 VSTNLGSA
+322 VSTKLGSA

-363 GSSTTVSSGGNNF
+363 SSTTVSSGGNNF

-385 VIDPKLAERAEE
+385 VIDPKLVERAEE
-397 LKQKLE
+397 LKQKFKKVREELE
-403 KVKSTVSALEPV
+403 KWEPAFIGAGTAIGSFLLIFEGAKLFKKIKDLGGIVSAFKSLKFV
-415 IKGVAAGATAAF
+415 SKLSTIGASIKGVFT
-427 GVKVLSK
+427 
-434 WYSGAKGVWNSF
+434 
-446 KGLRVVST
+446 
-454 FAESFSWIKETGG
+454 
-467 STAQALGYG
+467 ALGTALG
-476 WKKAAGAAKD
+476 ASAGAA
-486 SLKQFRTGLSAT
+486 T
-498 QKAMIGAAGFVA
+498 
-510 SLAMAKSA
+510 
-518 FKAFGAGAED
+518 
-528 AKAKLAVMA
+528 A
-537 VGLTAVAVA
+537 VGVAVVAAVAVA
-546 MYAALGPAGL
+546 IAAVVLLIVYWDEVKAAAKKAYDWIKEKWSSLGEWFKSNVSEPIKETFSKTWDKIKDVFSPATEWFGTL
-556 VVAAI
+556 FGSVKQTFDDVFYDISVIAKGCWEIVKAAWDIAGSWFKETVIDPVSNFFGGMWESLKSKAKDAWEGVKTAFSPVVTWFKDKFTQAWTAVKNVFSVGGKIFDGIKEGITAAFK
-561 GAITGAIIG
+561 TVVNAIIG
-570 FEQGADELAEKT
+570 GINKVVAIPFNAINKSIDKLRNANILGLSPFADLRDISIPQIPKLATGAVIPPNREFIAMLGDQKNGTNIETPESLLRKVVKEE
-582 YQSSDAYKVLSEN
+582 SHGSDGGDWHIQVVLPDGTIKG
-595 LASSEAIIQST
+595 EAIVTAVQRY
-606 KENMDGLNQKI
+606 NQK
-617 AGLKDVSAEYGAV
+617 S
-630 KMLTDEIYQLSEKSN
+630 
-645 KSAYEM
+645 
-651 DLMRVKVDTLN
+651 
-662 AMNIDGLHLSIDETK
+662 
-677 GVVVETKDS
+677 
-686 IYDVI
+686 
-691 EALEKQAEMAA
+691 
-702 LQDILTES
+702 
-710 YEAFHR
+710 
-716 AVADNKTA
+716 
-724 TDNYKVASDE
+724 
-734 LASAQKRLNEKA
+734 
-746 QELDKKN
+746 
-753 QGISGGFR
+753 
-761 DIANWISQKLS
+761 
-772 PEYRTLEKNVKDAAE
+772 
-787 KQAKAQEAIR
+787 
-797 DTSDAM
+797 
-803 NTARGKARYYADEL
+803 
-817 VNLKNSLKNL
+817 
-827 PSDTVCNVTVNTTR
+827 
-841 RSSGVQQYASGGY
+841 
-854 PDTGQ
+854 
-859 LFIARERGPEMVGQI
+859 
-874 GGRTAVANNSQIVDG
+874 GRTVIPC
-889 VSSGVERGVERA
+889 
-901 MERSN
+901 
-906 GGTVTIVVMNER
+906 
-918 GDIVNELRN
+918 DI
-927 VNMRAGK
+927 
-934 VIVPINE
+934 

>member
-1 MPNQKTPQGTG
+1 
-12 QVRKMTIEELQVLI
+12 MTVEELQVLI
-26 TANTKDFNA
+26 TANTKDFNV
-35 KIDNANKR
+35 KIDKANKR

-98 SGILTAQGKDLNAAK
+98 SSILTAQGKDLNAAK

-190 GVTKNLSVIWDEYA
+190 GVTKNLSIIWDEYA

-232 FQTGDAAKYANTLAG
+232 FQTGDAAKYSNTFAG

-273 CIPQVTALLE
+273 CIPHVTALLE

-303 SATSQTSSNTA
+303 SATSRTSSNTA

-376 KSPFSNADS
+376 NSPLSNANS

-397 LKQKLE
+397 LKQKFKKVREELE
-403 KVKSTVSALEPV
+403 KWEPAFIGAGTAIGSFLLIFEGAKLFKKIKDFGGIVSAFKSLKFV
-415 IKGVAAGATAAF
+415 SKLSTIGASIKGVFT
-427 GVKVLSK
+427 
-434 WYSGAKGVWNSF
+434 
-446 KGLRVVST
+446 
-454 FAESFSWIKETGG
+454 
-467 STAQALGYG
+467 ALGTALG
-476 WKKAAGAAKD
+476 ASAGAA
-486 SLKQFRTGLSAT
+486 T
-498 QKAMIGAAGFVA
+498 
-510 SLAMAKSA
+510 
-518 FKAFGAGAED
+518 
-528 AKAKLAVMA
+528 A
-537 VGLTAVAVA
+537 VGVAVVAAVAVA
-546 MYAALGPAGL
+546 IAAVVLLIVYWDEVKAAAKKAYDWIKEKWSFLGEWFKSNVSEPIKETFSKTWDKIKDVFSPATEWFGTL
-556 VVAAI
+556 FGSVKQTFDDVFYDIGVISKGCWEIVKAAWDIAGSWFKETVIDPVSNFFGGMWESLKSKAKDAWEGVKTAFSPVVTWFKDKFTQAWTAVKNVFSVGGKIFDGIKEGITAAFK
-561 GAITGAIIG
+561 TVVNAIIG
-570 FEQGADELAEKT
+570 GINKVVAIPFNAINKSIDKLRNANILGLSPFADLRDISIPQIPKLATGAVIPPNREFIAMLGDQKNGTNIETPESLLRKVVKEE
-582 YQSSDAYKVLSEN
+582 SHGSDGGDWHIQVVLPDGTIKG
-595 LASSEAIIQST
+595 EAIVTAVQRY
-606 KENMDGLNQKI
+606 NQKSGRI
-617 AGLKDVSAEYGAV
+617 
-630 KMLTDEIYQLSEKSN
+630 
-645 KSAYEM
+645 
-651 DLMRVKVDTLN
+651 
-662 AMNIDGLHLSIDETK
+662 
-677 GVVVETKDS
+677 
-686 IYDVI
+686 VI
-691 EALEKQAEMAA
+691 PC
-702 LQDILTES
+702 DI
-710 YEAFHR
+710 
-716 AVADNKTA
+716 
-724 TDNYKVASDE
+724 
-734 LASAQKRLNEKA
+734 
-746 QELDKKN
+746 
-753 QGISGGFR
+753 
-761 DIANWISQKLS
+761 
-772 PEYRTLEKNVKDAAE
+772 
-787 KQAKAQEAIR
+787 
-797 DTSDAM
+797 
-803 NTARGKARYYADEL
+803 
-817 VNLKNSLKNL
+817 
-827 PSDTVCNVTVNTTR
+827 
-841 RSSGVQQYASGGY
+841 
-854 PDTGQ
+854 
-859 LFIARERGPEMVGQI
+859 
-874 GGRTAVANNSQIVDG
+874 
-889 VSSGVERGVERA
+889 
-901 MERSN
+901 
-906 GGTVTIVVMNER
+906 
-918 GDIVNELRN
+918 
-927 VNMRAGK
+927 
-934 VIVPINE
+934 

>member
-1 MPNQKTPQGTG
+1 
-12 QVRKMTIEELQVLI
+12 MTVEELQVLI

-35 KIDNANKR
+35 KIDKANKR

-64 LKTAAAVAA
+64 IKTTAAVAV
-73 IQKVVSEVKKLTDAY
+73 IREVVSEVKKLTDAY

-98 SGILTAQGKDLNAAK
+98 SSILTAQGKDLNAAK

-128 DAYTAYKRLAAAG
+128 DAYTAYKSLAAAG

-232 FQTGDAAKYANTLAG
+232 FQTGDAAKYSNTLAG

-303 SATSQTSSNTA
+303 SATSQTSSNTS

-454 FAESFSWIKETGG
+454 FTESFSWIKETGG

-486 SLKQFRTGLSAT
+486 SLKQFRAGLSAT
-498 QKAMIGAAGFVA
+498 QKAMIGAAGFAA

-859 LFIARERGPEMVGQI
+859 LFIARESGPEMVGQI

>member
-26 TANTKDFNA
+26 TANTKDFNT

-98 SGILTAQGKDLNAAK
+98 SSILTAQGKDLNAAK
-113 AWLKSYTKDGLIPMM
+113 AWLKSYTKDGLVPVM

-148 SILTNLKDS
+148 SILTHLKDS

-273 CIPQVTALLE
+273 CIPHVTALLE

-303 SATSQTSSNTA
+303 SATSQTSSNTS

-385 VIDPKLAERAEE
+385 VIDPKLAERAEK

-415 IKGVAAGATAAF
+415 IKGAAAGAAAAF

-498 QKAMIGAAGFVA
+498 QKAMIGAAGFAA

-595 LASSEAIIQST
+595 IASSEAIIQRT

-617 AGLKDVSAEYGAV
+617 EGLNTVSAEYGAV

-686 IYDVI
+686 IYGVI
-691 EALEKQAEMAA
+691 EALKKQAEMAA
-702 LQDILTES
+702 IQDILTES
-710 YEAFHR
+710 YKAFYQ
-716 AVADNKTA
+716 ATIDNKTA
-724 TDNYKVASDE
+724 TDNYKVASDR
-734 LASAQKRLNEKA
+734 LAEAQNKLNEKA
-746 QELDKKN
+746 AELDKKN
-753 QGISGGFR
+753 QGVSGGFR
-761 DIANWISQKLS
+761 DVANWISQKLS
-772 PEYRTLEKNVKDAAE
+772 PEYRTLKKEVEHAEDALEQSRKAIKNTSAAMDDASKKTKYYSDQLVK
-787 KQAKAQEAIR
+787 
-797 DTSDAM
+797 
-803 NTARGKARYYADEL
+803 
-817 VNLKNSLKNL
+817 LKNNINNINGVSC
-827 PSDTVCNVTVNTTR
+827 DVTVKTR
-841 RSSGVQQYASGGY
+841 STGAQQYASGGY

-859 LFIARERGPEMVGQI
+859 LFIARESGPEMVGQI

-934 VIVPINE
+934 VIIPINE

>member
-12 QVRKMTIEELQVLI
+12 QVKKMTVEELQVLI

-35 KIDNANKR
+35 KIDEANKR

-64 LKTAAAVAA
+64 IKTTAAVAV
-73 IQKVVSEVKKLTDAY
+73 IREVVSEVKKLTDAY

-98 SGILTAQGKDLNAAK
+98 SSILTAQGKDLNAAK

-303 SATSQTSSNTA
+303 SATSRTSSNTA

-454 FAESFSWIKETGG
+454 FTESFSWIKETGG

-486 SLKQFRTGLSAT
+486 SLKQFRAGLSAT
-498 QKAMIGAAGFVA
+498 QKAMIGAAGFAA

-859 LFIARERGPEMVGQI
+859 LFIARESGPEMVGQI